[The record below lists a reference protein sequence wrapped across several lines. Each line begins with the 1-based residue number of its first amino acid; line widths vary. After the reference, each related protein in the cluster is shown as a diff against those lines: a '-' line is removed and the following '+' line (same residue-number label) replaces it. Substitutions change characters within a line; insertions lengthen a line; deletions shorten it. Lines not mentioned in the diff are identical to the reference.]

1 MDYSNFDPAD
11 GDWEEDFSSELNW
24 GESQWRHYLKG
35 SENDTSRYLSLYNSL
50 KNNPNHLDEVASL
63 MGWDSQDL
71 AMTDDEQANSSVE
84 DSFTNTAGELHD
96 GEDAPYTLH
105 RHPIYIASSALYRYL
120 YQSWEHFLAQN
131 SDTIPA
137 QTCWKYARSLNQAE
151 TNVLHCIQSLD
162 LGDFG
167 LAICHLKNSLS
178 ALNHSIA
185 LLDSLIEPTD
195 ASLESFRSECKI
207 RLFDLRELW
216 IRIIGD
222 CRHEVRR
229 RSNGGKHP

>member
-1 MDYSNFDPAD
+1 MDFSNFDPAD

-35 SENDTSRYLSLYNSL
+35 SENDTSRYLALYNSL

-63 MGWDSQDL
+63 MGWDTNDL
-71 AMTDDEQANSSVE
+71 AMTDEGPVTDPDDN
-84 DSFTNTAGELHD
+84 SFTNSLSGLNNAEET
-96 GEDAPYTLH
+96 PYTLH
-105 RHPIYIASSALYRYL
+105 RHPIYIATSALYRYL
-120 YQSWEHFLAQN
+120 YQSWEHYLAQN
-131 SDTIPA
+131 PNSIPA
-137 QTCWKYARSLNQAE
+137 QTCWNYARTLNKAE

-167 LAICHLKNSLS
+167 LAICHLKNSL
-178 ALNHSIA
+178 AELNHSIA
-185 LLDSLIEPTD
+185 LLDSLTNTSD
-195 ASLESFRSECKI
+195 TVLESFRAECKI